1 MMIEIA
7 RRIDHTLLKP
17 DCTNA
22 DIRRLCQEAIDYHFH
37 AVCIPPYFA
46 REARQ
51 VLGEVSPIRLSVVV
65 GFPMGYAHTFSKVE
79 EIKRAADEEADEMDA
94 VINIAAVKS
103 GNWNYVKNDI
113 LSMTRATHLRGKVM
127 KMIVEAGLLTASEL
141 KRVCDI
147 CEESEVNFVKNATG
161 LSGTDATPE
170 IISTLRQ
177 HLSPKVKIKASGG
190 IRTYSA
196 TRALIAAGADRIGTS
211 AGILIING

>member
-1 MMIEIA
+1 MMTEIA
-7 RRIDHTLLKP
+7 RRIDHTLLRP
-17 DCTNA
+17 DCNNA
-22 DIRRLCQEAIDYHFH
+22 DIRRLCQEAITYQFH

-51 VLGEVSPIRLSVVV
+51 VLGELSPVKLAVVV

-79 EIKRAADEEADEMDA
+79 EIKRAADEEADEIDA

-127 KMIVEAGLLTASEL
+127 KMIVEASLLTSDEL

-147 CEESEVNFVKNATG
+147 CEESEVNFVKNGTG
-161 LSGTDATPE
+161 MSGADTTPE
-170 IISTLRQ
+170 IISTLRT
-177 HLSPKVKIKASGG
+177 HLSPKIKIKASGG
-190 IRTYSA
+190 IRTY
-196 TRALIAAGADRIGTS
+196 ALARSLMMAGADRIGTS
-211 AGILIING
+211 AGVLIING